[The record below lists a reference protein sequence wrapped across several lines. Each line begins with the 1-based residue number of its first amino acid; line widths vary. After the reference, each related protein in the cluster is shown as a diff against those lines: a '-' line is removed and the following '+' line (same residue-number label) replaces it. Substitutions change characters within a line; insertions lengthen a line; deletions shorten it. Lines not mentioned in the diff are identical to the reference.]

1 MGFTYT
7 GHAVACAAA
16 LKNIHIL
23 ETEDILQNVKT
34 LSPVLHQKAEIL
46 LRHDIVGDVR
56 GQGFMLGIELVKDEL
71 TKEPLIEAHKVYELC
86 LNLGV
91 IVRPIGNIVVISPP
105 LTIRAEDLNKLIAA
119 LDQSITVLSAE
130 QKR

>member
-1 MGFTYT
+1 
-7 GHAVACAAA
+7 
-16 LKNIHIL
+16 
-23 ETEDILQNVKT
+23 
-34 LSPVLHQKAEIL
+34 
-46 LRHDIVGDVR
+46 
-56 GQGFMLGIELVKDEL
+56 MLGIELVKDEL